1 MLSFQR
7 NGSHF
12 LIPLSHPVQQ
22 NRSIIHTHLSRK
34 RQFLCRLFR
43 QFCQETVYQIQ
54 SPVAFSLP
62 APCFLRGMLANSKTF
77 AFDEIEQQAE
87 IGYINCTPAK
97 FFLEGRIL
105 QNKQILQ
112 VKNPGRLK
120 IGITSHKLFQFL
132 QALLIQMF
140 RMLDPFLQMLF
151 CHGLPVCYGR
161 IEYLLNNLVDHLI
174 DQFFLHGRKLLA
186 GIIFTAG

>member
-1 MLSFQR
+1 MQALPAILPG
-7 NGSHF
+7 NGSIRVPRRPVCF
-12 LIPLSHPVQQ
+12 RPCPLRVS
-22 NRSIIHTHLSRK
+22 
-34 RQFLCRLFR
+34 C
-43 QFCQETVYQIQ
+43 
-54 SPVAFSLP
+54 
-62 APCFLRGMLANSKTF
+62 GDMLANGKTF

-120 IGITSHKLFQFL
+120 IGIASHKLFQFL

-174 DQFFLHGRKLLA
+174 DQFFLHDRKLLA
-186 GIIFTAG
+186 GIISRLAEN